1 MHTFRV
7 CSSATANR
15 NDIMSEVYEGQDFVC
30 KKHGHKL
37 IVIYED
43 GYNLLVADRDR
54 LVKELEKERQWSVDE
69 FDGQKAF

>member
-15 NDIMSEVYEGQDFVC
+15 NDIMSEPEVYQGQEFVC

-43 GYNLLVADRDR
+43 GYNLLIADRDR
-54 LVKELEKERQWSVDE
+54 YRKEAERLKDKL
-69 FDGQKAF
+69 D